1 MGNVVCEG
9 RHLQNIRF
17 LVTIQAVPMRTIAF
31 ACLHHHT
38 WLNVPENTENVFHIH
53 MKSMGIP

>member
-1 MGNVVCEG
+1 MGNIVIEG
-9 RHLQNIRF
+9 RICKDIRL
-17 LVTIQAVPMRTIAF
+17 LVTIQPVPMRTIAF

-38 WLNVPENTENVFHIH
+38 YPNVPENTDNVFHIR